1 MSNKPWAAKQQT
13 PGVVPVIPL
22 VGERMKHA
30 MTLTSSQD
38 TYRAPYPLL
47 DQPSSRQ
54 GNIAQGGAAVLT
66 GADADAITFMIADG
80 AQPFV
85 AQWLESAPVFEGEV
99 IKRLLR
105 EVSTVL
111 RDGADGADGAWAKSA
126 LVPTKTSK
134 WTGSVS
140 AV

>member
-1 MSNKPWAAKQQT
+1 MSNKPWAAKVQT

-22 VGERMKHA
+22 VGEKMRHG
-30 MTLTSSQD
+30 MTRTSTQD

-47 DQPSSRQ
+47 DQPSSRA
-54 GNIAQGGAAVLT
+54 GNIAQGGSAAIT
-66 GADADAITFMIADG
+66 GPDADAIMFMIAAG
-80 AQPFV
+80 AQPYV
-85 AQWLESAPVFEGEV
+85 AQWLESAPIFEGEV
-99 IKRLLR
+99 IKRLMR

-111 RDGADGADGAWAKSA
+111 RDGADSPDAAWTRAGLA
-126 LVPTKTSK
+126 PTKSSK